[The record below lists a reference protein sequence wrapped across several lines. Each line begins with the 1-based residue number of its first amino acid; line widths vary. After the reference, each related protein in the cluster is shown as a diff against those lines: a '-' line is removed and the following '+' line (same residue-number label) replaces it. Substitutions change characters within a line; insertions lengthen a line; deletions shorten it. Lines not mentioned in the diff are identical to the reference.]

1 MESWIQRALLILS
14 LTLCS
19 ATSLAQQSRT
29 VLDDVISPD
38 LERRRIDEAKL
49 DSENIE
55 VGLYAGVISVEDFGT
70 NDLYGA
76 RLGLAITE
84 DFFIEANLATATLST
99 TSFEDLSGGV
109 RLLNDD
115 EREMI
120 YYNLGLGINLFPGEI
135 YLGRWAFNSN
145 LYIIG
150 GAGNT
155 EFADTEY
162 FTYYFGAGWRLFLTD
177 WLALRTDFRNHIMEH
192 ELFGE
197 PRKIQNIEGHIGLTL
212 FF

>member
-1 MESWIQRALLILS
+1 MESWIQRAVLIMCLV
-14 LTLCS
+14 LCS
-19 ATSLAQQSRT
+19 ATSLAQQDRT

-38 LERRRIDEAKL
+38 LERRQIDEDKL

-55 VGLYAGVISVEDFGT
+55 VGFYAGVISVEDFGS

-84 DFFIEANLATATLST
+84 DFFIEANLATATLGT

-109 RLLNDD
+109 RLLSDD

-135 YLGRWAFNSN
+135 YLGRWAFNNN

-177 WLALRTDFRNHIMEH
+177 WLTLRTDFRNHVMEH

-197 PRKIQNIEGHIGLTL
+197 PKKIQNIEGHMGLTL

>member
-1 MESWIQRALLILS
+1 MESWIQRAFLILS
-14 LTLCS
+14 LALCS
-19 ATSLAQQSRT
+19 AASLAQQDRT

-38 LERRRIDEAKL
+38 LERRQIDEDKL

-55 VGLYAGVISVEDFGT
+55 VGFYAGVISVEDFGS

-84 DFFIEANLATATLST
+84 DFFIEANLATATLGT

-135 YLGRWAFNSN
+135 YLGRWAFNNN
-145 LYIIG
+145 LYVIG

-177 WLALRTDFRNHIMEH
+177 WLTLRTDFRNHVMEH

-197 PRKIQNIEGHIGLTL
+197 PKKIQNIEGHMGLTL

>member
-1 MESWIQRALLILS
+1 MESWIQRAFLILS
-14 LTLCS
+14 LALCS
-19 ATSLAQQSRT
+19 TASLAQQDRT

-38 LERRRIDEAKL
+38 LERRQIDEDKL

-55 VGLYAGVISVEDFGT
+55 VGFYAGVISVEDFGS

-84 DFFIEANLATATLST
+84 DFFIEANLATATLGT

-135 YLGRWAFNSN
+135 YLGRWAFNNN
-145 LYIIG
+145 LYVIG

-177 WLALRTDFRNHIMEH
+177 WLTLRTDFRNHVMEH

-197 PRKIQNIEGHIGLTL
+197 PKKIQNIEGHMGLTL

>member
-1 MESWIQRALLILS
+1 MESWIQRAVLILS
-14 LTLCS
+14 LALCS

-38 LERRRIDEAKL
+38 LERRQIDEDKL

-55 VGLYAGVISVEDFGT
+55 VGFYAGVISVEDFGS

-84 DFFIEANLATATLST
+84 DFFIEANIATATLGT
-99 TSFEDLSGGV
+99 TSFEDLSGGT
-109 RLLNDD
+109 LLLSDD
-115 EREMI
+115 DREMI

-197 PRKIQNIEGHIGLTL
+197 PKKIQNIEGHMGLTL

>member
-1 MESWIQRALLILS
+1 MESWIQRAVLILAAA
-14 LTLCS
+14 LCS
-19 ATSLAQQSRT
+19 ATGLAQERT

-38 LERRRIDEAKL
+38 LERRQIDEDKL

-55 VGLYAGVISVEDFGT
+55 VGFYAGVLSVEDFGS
-70 NDLYGA
+70 NDVYGA

-84 DFFIEANLATATLST
+84 DFFIEANLGTAKLQATT
-99 TSFEDLSGGV
+99 FEDLTPGV
-109 RLLNDD
+109 LLLSEDD
-115 EREMI
+115 RKLI

-135 YLGRWAFNSN
+135 YLGRWSFNNN
-145 LYIIG
+145 LYLIG

-162 FTYYFGAGWRLFLTD
+162 FTYYFGGGWRLFLTD
-177 WLALRTDFRNHIMEH
+177 WVALRVDFRNHVMEH

-197 PRKIQNIEGHIGLTL
+197 PKKIQNLEGHMGLTL

>member
-1 MESWIQRALLILS
+1 MESWIQRAFLILS

-19 ATSLAQQSRT
+19 AATLAQQDRT

-38 LERRRIDEAKL
+38 IERRQIDEDKL
-49 DSENIE
+49 DTENIE
-55 VGLYAGVISVEDFGT
+55 VGFYAGVISVEDFGS

-84 DFFIEANLATATLST
+84 DFFIEANLATATLGT

-115 EREMI
+115 ERDMI
-120 YYNLGLGINLFPGEI
+120 YYNLGLGINVFPGEI
-135 YLGRWAFNSN
+135 YLGRWAFNNN
-145 LYIIG
+145 LYVIG

-177 WLALRTDFRNHIMEH
+177 WLTLRTDFRNHVMEH

-197 PRKIQNIEGHIGLTL
+197 PKKIQNIEGHMGLTL

>member
-14 LTLCS
+14 VTLCS
-19 ATSLAQQSRT
+19 ATSWAQQSRT

-38 LERRRIDEAKL
+38 LERRKIDEAKL

-55 VGLYAGVISVEDFGT
+55 VGFYAGVISVEDFGS

-84 DFFIEANLATATLST
+84 DFFIEANIATATLGT
-99 TSFEDLSGGV
+99 TAFEDLSGGT
-109 RLLNDD
+109 LLLTDD
-115 EREMI
+115 DREMI
-120 YYNLGLGINLFPGEI
+120 YYNLGLGINVFPGEI

-162 FTYYFGAGWRLFLTD
+162 FTYYFGAGWRLFLTA

-197 PRKIQNIEGHIGLTL
+197 PKKIQNIEGHMGLTL

>member
-1 MESWIQRALLILS
+1 MESWIQRAVLILA
-14 LTLCS
+14 LMAC
-19 ATSLAQQSRT
+19 ATTGLAQQNRT

-38 LERRRIDEAKL
+38 LERRKIDEDKL

-55 VGLYAGVISVEDFGT
+55 VGFYAGVISVEDFGS

-84 DFFIEANLATATLST
+84 DFFLEANVGSATLSE
-99 TSFEDLSGGV
+99 TSYEELSGNV
-109 RLLNDD
+109 RLLSDKD
-115 EREMI
+115 REMI
-120 YYNLGLGINLFPGEI
+120 YYNLGLGINLFPGEVYI
-135 YLGRWAFNSN
+135 WRWAFNSN
-145 LYIIG
+145 IYLIG

-155 EFADTEY
+155 EFVDTEF
-162 FTYYFGAGWRLFLTD
+162 FTYYFGGGWRLFLTD
-177 WLALRTDFRNHIMEH
+177 WLALRMDFRNHVMEH

-197 PRKIQNIEGHIGLTL
+197 PKKIQNLEGHMGLSL

>member
-1 MESWIQRALLILS
+1 MESWIQRVVLILS
-14 LTLCS
+14 LALSS
-19 ATSLAQQSRT
+19 ATSLAQQDRT

-38 LERRRIDEAKL
+38 LERRQIDEDKL

-55 VGLYAGVISVEDFGT
+55 VGFYAGIISVEDFGS

-84 DFFIEANLATATLST
+84 DFFIEANLATATLGN

-109 RLLNDD
+109 RLLSDD
-115 EREMI
+115 DREMI

-135 YLGRWAFNSN
+135 YLGRWAFNNN
-145 LYIIG
+145 LYVIG

-162 FTYYFGAGWRLFLTD
+162 FTYYFGAGWRLFVTD
-177 WLALRTDFRNHIMEH
+177 WLALRTDFRNHVMEH

-197 PRKIQNIEGHIGLTL
+197 PKKIQNIEGHMGLTL